1 MKNVFPSTERA
12 KIQFQTKSYW
22 ILDVICLV
30 FQSHNEGV
38 KQKLNKAMG
47 ARKTLLYNPTVDEQI
62 ENDKIFNRSI
72 TLKERYFCLV
82 SRVLSAW
89 TLKKSFTV
97 YRFNATQRQAQSA
110 FTKVLR

>member
-1 MKNVFPSTERA
+1 MFPSTEHA

-30 FQSHNEGV
+30 FQSYNEGV
-38 KQKLNKAMG
+38 KQKRNKATG
-47 ARKTLLYNPTVDEQI
+47 ARKTLLYDATVDEQI
-62 ENDKIFNRSI
+62 ENGKIFNRSI

-89 TLKKSFTV
+89 TLM
-97 YRFNATQRQAQSA
+97 
-110 FTKVLR
+110 